1 MCASLEHTVC
11 VCLYTSSHQAYLWLP
26 PSTSS
31 KMLLKFHTFKIQND
45 DKMRKL
51 TSGQPS
57 MPLSNKNWPVHMF
70 ECINDD
76 WSKVLG
82 ELWSFPLAVL
92 DDVIGQIQEGQ
103 LARYLSCTCLKKK
116 QRNTHT
122 IWLWFTKRY
131 NTTMPINGQAHF
143 NH

>member
-1 MCASLEHTVC
+1 
-11 VCLYTSSHQAYLWLP
+11 
-26 PSTSS
+26 
-31 KMLLKFHTFKIQND
+31 
-45 DKMRKL
+45 
-51 TSGQPS
+51 
-57 MPLSNKNWPVHMF
+57 MF

-116 QRNTHT
+116 TKKHT
-122 IWLWFTKRY
+122 YYLIMIYKKVQHNNAY
-131 NTTMPINGQAHF
+131 
-143 NH
+143 